1 MPNKGN
7 KLGVKWEGFQDSAR
21 LTFANLRESLEF
33 ADVTLACEDGHAVEA
48 HKIILSSSSP
58 FFGNILGRTSHP
70 HPLIYLSGVRSSD
83 LTLLLD
89 FVYVGEATVDQE
101 NFESFLAL
109 AQERELASLTNA
121 AEELKLRNS
130 GSENNA
136 QKI

>member
-1 MPNKGN
+1 MSEK
-7 KLGVKWEGFQDSAR
+7 Q
-21 LTFANLRESLEF
+21 
-33 ADVTLACEDGHAVEA
+33 
-48 HKIILSSSSP
+48 
-58 FFGNILGRTSHP
+58 
-70 HPLIYLSGVRSSD
+70 LI
-83 LTLLLD
+83 
-89 FVYVGEATVDQE
+89 DQE

>member
-1 MPNKGN
+1 MIKKVP
-7 KLGVKWEGFQDSAR
+7 V
-21 LTFANLRESLEF
+21 FAKLRESLEF
-33 ADVTLACEDGHAVEA
+33 TDVTLACEEGLAVKA
-48 HKIILSSSSP
+48 HKFILSS